1 MNPKLSEDIR
11 LAIGERSYGQVAV
24 ATGIS
29 KSTLSRMVNQ
39 TYKRA
44 ISPSL
49 LWKLSATAQNNMT
62 FELLMHDANFSDS
75 EIAKYRIEYEV
86 GNSNDT
92 NAAGTFINNVIYS
105 LLSSAA
111 DNLTAFTHETKL
123 YDGTVGELK
132 IVTGEKAA
140 PSIYIIDGTDAASA
154 TANTDKVVC
163 ELLGRC
169 VLSSAREKCKVSI
182 VTPSNLLFA
191 EISSVA
197 SSIANR
203 VILVNSTGEAVIER
217 NRI

>member
-86 GNSNDT
+86 GNSN
-92 NAAGTFINNVIYS
+92 
-105 LLSSAA
+105 
-111 DNLTAFTHETKL
+111 
-123 YDGTVGELK
+123 
-132 IVTGEKAA
+132 IVF
-140 PSIYIIDGTDAASA
+140 
-154 TANTDKVVC
+154 
-163 ELLGRC
+163 L
-169 VLSSAREKCKVSI
+169 
-182 VTPSNLLFA
+182 
-191 EISSVA
+191 
-197 SSIANR
+197 
-203 VILVNSTGEAVIER
+203 
-217 NRI
+217 